1 VHKLNRQ
8 KGWVAALLLAA
19 LAVTL
24 LMLAPASSAAR
35 ERAGATTLRIWTDKD
50 RRADIERIAKAWAS
64 SRGVDVVVVEKNF
77 GDIRDQLKT
86 IQPENAPDVVI
97 GAHDWTGQLA
107 ADGSVVPLF
116 PRKAIKS
123 QIPDY
128 ALDAFSYGAS
138 SKKLYGAP
146 VALENIGL
154 VVNTRLAHVPKS
166 WADLESQAVK
176 FKRRASGN
184 LGIAVQQGAA
194 GDAYHMY
201 PFFSGLCGYVFG
213 RTKAGGL
220 NPKDV
225 GVANKRFLANA
236 SLIDRWNREG
246 LVNSKVDASTAQDS
260 FLKGKAA
267 FWLTGPWNVDTLKK
281 SGLRFRVVQV
291 PKIKCASVPF
301 LGVQGFM
308 VTKFA
313 SRHGVLSL
321 AKDLVGDYMLGSS
334 AQASLAAA
342 NQRFP
347 ANVRAGKRV
356 RDSVLAQFGR
366 AGKGGVPMPN
376 IPQMAAV
383 WSDLG
388 TAWVKATRGSG
399 AVKARTA
406 FNTAARNIRIKIAS
420 G

>member
-1 VHKLNRQ
+1 MHRMRWRALVLALVAFT
-8 KGWVAALLLAA
+8 VAALA
-19 LAVTL
+19 
-24 LMLAPASSAAR
+24 SAAAAR
-35 ERAGATTLRIWTDKD
+35 VDAGGRAAASKITIWADKD
-50 RRADIERIAKAWAS
+50 RRPAVQRVAGAWAS
-64 SRGVDVVVVEKNF
+64 RRGATIEVVEKNF
-77 GDIRDQLKT
+77 DKIRDDLKT
-86 IQPENAPDVVI
+86 VDTSTAPDVII

-107 ADGSVVPLF
+107 ADGSVIPLF

-123 QIPDY
+123 QIPGY

-166 WADLESQAVK
+166 WADLESQALK
-176 FKRRASGN
+176 FKRKSSGN
-184 LGIAVQQGAA
+184 LGIAVQQGAG

-225 GVANKRFLANA
+225 GVANKKFLANA
-236 SLIDRWNREG
+236 SLVDRWNREG
-246 LVNSKVDASTAQDS
+246 LINSKVDASTAQDS

-267 FWLTGPWNVDTLKK
+267 FWLTGPWNADTLKK

-334 AQASLAAA
+334 AQQSLAAA

-366 AGKGGVPMPN
+366 AAKGGVPMPN

-388 TAWVKATRGSG
+388 TAWVKATRGAG
-399 AVKARTA
+399 AVRARTA
-406 FNTAARNIRIKIAS
+406 FNTAARNIRIKINS